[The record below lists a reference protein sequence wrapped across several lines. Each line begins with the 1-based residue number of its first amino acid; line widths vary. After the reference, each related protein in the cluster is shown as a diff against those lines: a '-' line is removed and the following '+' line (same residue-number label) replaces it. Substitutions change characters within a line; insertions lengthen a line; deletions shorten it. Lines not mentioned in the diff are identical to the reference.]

1 MTSSRRGRGQRHR
14 GPRRES
20 RRQVRGGGTSG
31 AHRQRRGSHTPL
43 LVAAVAVVLGAVVA
57 VVAALGGGVAGNT
70 TRIVT
75 AFPALK
81 PAPAG
86 TFSTA
91 SGTTTT
97 LAAYRGHPV
106 LAWFVATWCSSC
118 QVGTQVLAAQGLPV
132 LQAAGVRIVELELYR
147 DLGQAGPEIVTFGR
161 QYAGAQFANPD
172 WTWGHASGPLTVAA
186 DPKGYLDIYYLI
198 GPRGHVRYVNGA
210 PASTLADLLRA
221 VSALPGSS
229 R

>member
-1 MTSSRRGRGQRHR
+1 
-14 GPRRES
+14 
-20 RRQVRGGGTSG
+20 
-31 AHRQRRGSHTPL
+31 
-43 LVAAVAVVLGAVVA
+43 VVLGAVVA
-57 VVAALGGGVAGNT
+57 VVAALGGGAAGKT

-86 TFSTA
+86 TFTTTA
-91 SGTTTT
+91 GTTTT
-97 LAAYRGHPV
+97 LATNQGHPV

-118 QVGTQVLAAQGLPV
+118 QVGTHVLVAQGLPA
-132 LQAAGVRIVELELYR
+132 LEAAGVRVVELELYR
-147 DLGQAGPEIVTFGR
+147 NLGQAGPDIAAFGR

-172 WTWGHASGPLTVAA
+172 WIWGNASGPLTVTA

-198 GPRGHVRYVNGA
+198 GPRGHVRYVSGA

-221 VSALPGSS
+221 VRALPSAS
-229 R
+229 L